1 MDDQAGLD
9 ELEGLR
15 YPTGRWRRE
24 GALDAAAR
32 AARIAVIAAAP
43 GELRRAVEGLDG
55 ERLDTPYRPGGWT
68 VRQLVHHVPDSHL
81 NAYVRVR
88 WALTEDRPAI
98 KTYDEK
104 RWAGLPDA
112 RAEPEVSLA
121 LLDALHRR
129 WLLLLEALAPE
140 DFARPLVHP
149 ELGEMTIDDLVS
161 LYAWHGRHH
170 TAHVTALRNR
180 MDWL

>member
-1 MDDQAGLD
+1 M
-9 ELEGLR
+9 
-15 YPTGRWRRE
+15 
-24 GALDAAAR
+24 
-32 AARIAVIAAAP
+32 
-43 GELRRAVEGLDG
+43 
-55 ERLDTPYRPGGWT
+55 
-68 VRQLVHHVPDSHL
+68 
-81 NAYVRVR
+81 R

-98 KTYDEK
+98 KAYDEK

-121 LLDALHRR
+121 LLEALHRR